1 MPPPGNELHVPL
13 VPVLRWGQVV
23 SVLPLLAALLASVVA
38 YWPALQSP
46 LYADDYLYLNAAR
59 NLSFSDIAMAAFTPL
74 SEEPL
79 LAPVT
84 SNYWRPLHILSFE
97 LLEPLFG
104 GNPAAY
110 HVFLLGIH
118 LASVVLVWL
127 LARQLSGRWETAG
140 IAVVLFAAHPAPF
153 EGVAWIASSNN
164 AGLPLMLAAWLFFA
178 RATERE
184 RLRWR
189 GLIVSAL
196 LLAAALGF
204 RESTITVVPAI
215 AAWRCLWW
223 RRDRLRERST
233 YAPFLPFVIVL
244 AVYEVVRT
252 RFLTEPAITA
262 GAWGLGDHILG
273 QFWFYLK
280 VGAFPVSEGATGSV
294 HWAQVTAGAAI
305 LSSLPVLLVLRRWR
319 MAAMVA
325 APFFAITVYA
335 PLTLGVSQRYV
346 YFPAAFAALAG
357 AVVLREL
364 LDYARLYIHPR
375 LLWPGVA
382 VGLGLLLLLGS
393 AAIHRRTAEWVEAG
407 PDTQQRW
414 VDELRAL
421 YPELPEG
428 GTLYC
433 ADVPLVLALFNDV
446 NLVPTVS
453 FYYPGVT
460 ARRIAAEDVQE
471 VRASLGPDDRIFVPA
486 TPARK

>member
-1 MPPPGNELHVPL
+1 MSEAMPPAANEHHVPL
-13 VPVLRWGQVV
+13 APVLRWVQVV
-23 SVLPLLAALLASVVA
+23 PVLPLLAALLASVVA

-84 SNYWRPLHILSFE
+84 SNYWRPLHVLSFE

-104 GNPAAY
+104 GNPSAY

-140 IAVVLFAAHPAPF
+140 IAAVLFAAHPAPF

-204 RESTITVVPAI
+204 RESTLTVVPAI

-262 GAWGLGDHILG
+262 GAWGLGDHIPG

-280 VGAFPVSEGATGSV
+280 VVAFPVSEGATGSV

-305 LSSLPVLLVLRRWR
+305 SSLAPGPACAPSLAHGCHGCRAVLRYHR
-319 MAAMVA
+319 
-325 APFFAITVYA
+325 
-335 PLTLGVSQRYV
+335 LC
-346 YFPAAFAALAG
+346 PADPRRLAAL
-357 AVVLREL
+357 
-364 LDYARLYIHPR
+364 R
-375 LLWPGVA
+375 LLPRRLRCARRGRCPPRTPGLCPPLYPSTA
-382 VGLGLLLLLGS
+382 LMAGCRGRPRLLLLLGS

-407 PDTQQRW
+407 PT
-414 VDELRAL
+414 LNS
-421 YPELPEG
+421 G
-428 GTLYC
+428 GSTNC
-433 ADVPLVLALFNDV
+433 VLST
-446 NLVPTVS
+446 PS
-453 FYYPGVT
+453 FPRE
-460 ARRIAAEDVQE
+460 ARSIA
-471 VRASLGPDDRIFVPA
+471 RTFPSSSPSS
-486 TPARK
+486 TM

>member
-1 MPPPGNELHVPL
+1 
-13 VPVLRWGQVV
+13 
-23 SVLPLLAALLASVVA
+23 
-38 YWPALQSP
+38 
-46 LYADDYLYLNAAR
+46 
-59 NLSFSDIAMAAFTPL
+59 
-74 SEEPL
+74 
-79 LAPVT
+79 
-84 SNYWRPLHILSFE
+84 
-97 LLEPLFG
+97 
-104 GNPAAY
+104 
-110 HVFLLGIH
+110 
-118 LASVVLVWL
+118 
-127 LARQLSGRWETAG
+127 
-140 IAVVLFAAHPAPF
+140 
-153 EGVAWIASSNN
+153 
-164 AGLPLMLAAWLFFA
+164 
-178 RATERE
+178 
-184 RLRWR
+184 
-189 GLIVSAL
+189 
-196 LLAAALGF
+196 
-204 RESTITVVPAI
+204 
-215 AAWRCLWW
+215 
-223 RRDRLRERST
+223 
-233 YAPFLPFVIVL
+233 
-244 AVYEVVRT
+244 
-252 RFLTEPAITA
+252 
-262 GAWGLGDHILG
+262 
-273 QFWFYLK
+273 
-280 VGAFPVSEGATGSV
+280 
-294 HWAQVTAGAAI
+294 
-305 LSSLPVLLVLRRWR
+305 
-319 MAAMVA
+319 MVA

-393 AAIHRRTAEWVEAG
+393 AALHRRTAEWVEAG